1 MACFLNRAVEC
12 QPEETWQG
20 TATHGSAMAGILL
33 TPSRVMYSVFR
44 SHVTLGTSVGVDVPE
59 ADAGKPLEANVPG
72 AESSRNWSLGSRGGR
87 LLGSGFRAK
96 QSQ

>member
-1 MACFLNRAVEC
+1 MNRK
-12 QPEETWQG
+12 ETYASCVDP
-20 TATHGSAMAGILL
+20 TRIELSL
-33 TPSRVMYSVFR
+33 SRERYSVFR